1 MANEIRTHTHTHISA
16 PDHIEHSAEGA
27 AGGARSAPPKETA
40 PPAVAHLFRSH
51 DKNYKLIITS
61 AHLKAQQSLEWCRG
75 GKGHT
80 HTHAHTQAD
89 SQAVSQWAVLL
100 PGGCSIACAVES
112 TLERHPKAKHSIGII
127 AD

>member
-1 MANEIRTHTHTHISA
+1 MKYAHTHTHISA

-27 AGGARSAPPKETA
+27 AGGAGSAPPKETA

-75 GKGHT
+75 EGT
-80 HTHAHTQAD
+80 HTHTQAD

>member
-27 AGGARSAPPKETA
+27 AGGAGSAPPKETA

-75 GKGHT
+75 EGAHT
-80 HTHAHTQAD
+80 HTHSGRQSS
-89 SQAVSQWAVLL
+89 SQL

>member
-1 MANEIRTHTHTHISA
+1 MKYAHTHTHISA

-27 AGGARSAPPKETA
+27 AGGAGSAPPKETA

-75 GKGHT
+75 EGA
-80 HTHAHTQAD
+80 HTHASTHTLRQTVKQ
-89 SQAVSQWAVLL
+89 SVSELCCSPGVARLL
-100 PGGCSIACAVES
+100 VPLRA
-112 TLERHPKAKHSIGII
+112 L
-127 AD
+127 